1 LKSWKP
7 WALAVLLMLG
17 IGLYGFFGSQIQLDD
32 LQQVFLTL
40 GVWAPVAYL
49 MLRVLTTTIGIPAF
63 ILSVVSGAVF
73 GVGWGAFYSVLGA
86 AIGAVG
92 AFAVARY
99 LARDWAQRT
108 FASNQ
113 YLRQLDEG
121 LKANAFWYVLSSRLS
136 PLLPFNILNSLYGL
150 TGVGL
155 RDYFFGTFLGVIP
168 NTIAYAWV
176 GQTGQQALSEG
187 LSWQLGA
194 ALTFL
199 GLLSLGPVVWMRLKA
214 PKLEP

>member
-1 LKSWKP
+1 
-7 WALAVLLMLG
+7 
-17 IGLYGFFGSQIQLDD
+17 
-32 LQQVFLTL
+32 
-40 GVWAPVAYL
+40 
-49 MLRVLTTTIGIPAF
+49 
-63 ILSVVSGAVF
+63 
-73 GVGWGAFYSVLGA
+73 
-86 AIGAVG
+86 
-92 AFAVARY
+92 
-99 LARDWAQRT
+99 
-108 FASNQ
+108 
-113 YLRQLDEG
+113 
-121 LKANAFWYVLSSRLS
+121 
-136 PLLPFNILNSLYGL
+136 LNSLYGL